1 MKFIYNSKAAT
12 KCALA
17 MGLVL
22 SVAACK
28 DYTELNPLASL
39 SESTAFTT
47 PANIELAANGMYQAA
62 AVGTYNGAAGRGYPF
77 GAAAIQQGEMRGED
91 MVNLQAFYDLTYRAL
106 YTATSANNVNHWEQL
121 YALINQA
128 NILINGVKTA
138 GESGIIEANVANAYE
153 GEGRFIRALSH
164 HELLIHFSRP
174 FADNNGSSPGVPYR
188 VNPINSGS
196 AVDEGLAQGRG
207 TVAEAYAKILEDLN
221 FAETN
226 LPATQTNGPARATS
240 GAAIALKTRIK
251 LHMQDWAGVIAE
263 GAKMGTDL
271 TGAFK
276 SPVGGYELEPDPST
290 PFVSYKS
297 NKESIFSVANS
308 ATSNGGVNGALA
320 NMLGPSSKSARD
332 LVATSPNLYNAD
344 FWVEDDKRRTLL
356 QIGQTTGNYPYFYS
370 YKYREYGVFG
380 DWAPVIRYAEVLL
393 NVAEAKA
400 RTANEEEAFALFNAV
415 RNRSVGEAE
424 QFAEAPE
431 DLIQAILN
439 ERRIEF
445 TGEGRRWS
453 DIHRLVLDPKYSTGG
468 IPAKIEVSQMKNSL
482 YDTETRPITTGSVA
496 AIPYSDFRFVW
507 PIPTSETSTNQTLA
521 KEQNPNY

>member
-1 MKFIYNSKAAT
+1 MKFIHKRKIAA
-12 KCALA
+12 KGALA
-17 MGLVL
+17 MVLAL

-28 DYTELNPLASL
+28 DYTELNPLTSL
-39 SESTAFTT
+39 SESTAFTS
-47 PANIELAANGMYQAA
+47 PANVELAVNGMYQAA
-62 AVGTYNGAAGRGYPF
+62 AVGWYNGAAGRGYPF
-77 GAAAIQQGEMRGED
+77 GAASIQQGEMRGED

-128 NILINGVKTA
+128 NILISGVNTA
-138 GESGIIEANVANAYE
+138 GEAGIIGKDVASSYEA
-153 GEGRFIRALSH
+153 EGRLVRALSH

-188 VNPINSGS
+188 VNPINSGT

-221 FAETN
+221 FAEAN
-226 LPATQTNGPARATS
+226 LPASQTNGAARATS
-240 GAAIALKTRIK
+240 GAAIALKTRVK
-251 LHMQDWAGVIAE
+251 LHMQDWAGVITE
-263 GAKMGTDL
+263 GAKMGTEL
-271 TGAFK
+271 TGSFK
-276 SPVGGYELEPDPST
+276 SPVGGYELEPDPTT

-297 NKESIFSVANS
+297 NKESIFSIANS

-320 NMLGPSSKSARD
+320 NMLGPSSKTARD

-344 FWVEDDKRRTLL
+344 FWVTDDKRRTGL
-356 QIGQTTGNYPYFYS
+356 QIGQTTGNYPFYYT

-380 DWAPVIRYAEVLL
+380 DWAPIIRYAEVLL
-393 NVAEAKA
+393 NVAEANA
-400 RTANEEEAFALFNAV
+400 RTGKDEQAFALFNAV
-415 RNRSVGEAE
+415 RNRSVAQEE
-424 QFAEAPE
+424 QFTEAPE

-445 TGEGRRWS
+445 AGEGRRWA
-453 DIHRLVLDPKYSTGG
+453 DIHRLVLDPEYSTGG
-468 IPAKIEVSQMKNSL
+468 IPAKIEVSQLKNSL

-507 PIPTSETSTNQTLA
+507 PIPTSETSINQTLA